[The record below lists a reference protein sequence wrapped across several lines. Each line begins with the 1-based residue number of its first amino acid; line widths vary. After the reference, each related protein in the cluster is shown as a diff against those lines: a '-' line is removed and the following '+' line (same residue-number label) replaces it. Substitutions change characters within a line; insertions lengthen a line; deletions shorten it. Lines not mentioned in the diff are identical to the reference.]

1 MAFENLGNKITK
13 AFKHIQGKDKLSE
26 NNMESMLKEIRLA
39 LLEADVNYSVVKK
52 LLAEIK
58 EEAIGQQVYTA
69 VEPGQM
75 VVKIVHDKLVDLL
88 GSGDTSLN
96 IKTNG
101 LTTIMMVGLQGG
113 GKTTSVA
120 KIANLLTKQ

>member
-26 NNMESMLKEIRLA
+26 SNMESMLKEVRLA

-58 EEAIGQQVYTA
+58 EEAIGQHVYTA

-88 GSGDTSLN
+88 GSGDTSVH
-96 IKTNG
+96 I
-101 LTTIMMVGLQGG
+101 
-113 GKTTSVA
+113 
-120 KIANLLTKQ
+120 